1 MHLPELYAQGTA
13 APGSAGRWCES
24 GKPPAERVGKKTQS
38 LSAAGVSGSYA
49 RATGSG
55 TSGDPEDY
63 WGGVMVDFAKCI
75 RYAHFEYFLLRIL
88 NSQNCT
94 LFQKSFG

>member
-1 MHLPELYAQGTA
+1 
-13 APGSAGRWCES
+13 
-24 GKPPAERVGKKTQS
+24 
-38 LSAAGVSGSYA
+38 
-49 RATGSG
+49 
-55 TSGDPEDY
+55 
-63 WGGVMVDFAKCI
+63 MVDFAKCI